1 VLASVEDED
10 DSLDVEDESDDEDER
25 DDELDVSL

>member
-1 VLASVEDED
+1 VLASVKDED